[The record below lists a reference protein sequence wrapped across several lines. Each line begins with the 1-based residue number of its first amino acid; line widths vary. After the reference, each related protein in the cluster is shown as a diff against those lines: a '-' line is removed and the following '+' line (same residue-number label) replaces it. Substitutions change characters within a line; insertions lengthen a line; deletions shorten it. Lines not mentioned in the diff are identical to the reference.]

1 MKYKNKEFDIRIQS
15 RGGSIIFKS
24 CKKLHS
30 VDSSEVLQVVSVT
43 FLIKIDSHIRF
54 LHEGQLKLSTIK
66 KTMCLFVPRKHSI
79 VLLSFFDDFDRHM
92 QLVCLI

>member
-66 KTMCLFVPRKHSI
+66 KLCVCLYH